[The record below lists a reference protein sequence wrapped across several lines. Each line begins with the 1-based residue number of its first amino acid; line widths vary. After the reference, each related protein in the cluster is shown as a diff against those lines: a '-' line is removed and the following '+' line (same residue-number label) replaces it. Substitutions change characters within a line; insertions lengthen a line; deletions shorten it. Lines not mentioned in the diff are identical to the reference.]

1 MKKNA
6 QSLIL
11 GIFILFAT
19 SSVAFAQPAGGNVDA
34 DKKAE
39 QLMKSKKFG
48 EAIPYLNQM
57 IKLEPKNVKWQMD
70 KGLCEEK
77 TKKYEEAK
85 ATFNKVLS
93 MNPKSADAYM
103 HIAMMDVKQK
113 KYDDAVTSFN
123 KAIEVELMAGKKM
136 QYKMMIVDA
145 MVQKG
150 DLGKAK
156 TTLAELQKAAPT
168 NMKVLYYAGEIK
180 MKEKNWAGA
189 KEEYTKI
196 INNPAYAKMKPAQKA
211 QYCYSLGL
219 CALESGD
226 ELTAKSNWK
235 KANTINK
242 YSDLIGKRKPEWL
255 VEFSEAKLGGEDP
268 WAADKKP
275 EGGAV
280 ANNKP
285 VVLDEF
291 GNPVQEGATPT
302 TPDNPGENNSSGSG
316 STDDMDWGF

>member
-6 QSLIL
+6 KGLII
-11 GIFILFAT
+11 GMFILFAT

-39 QLMKSKKFG
+39 QLMKAKKFG

-57 IKLEPKNVKWQMD
+57 IKLEPKNVKWQFD
-70 KGLCEEK
+70 KGLCEER
-77 TKKYEEAK
+77 TKKYEDAK
-85 ATFNKVLS
+85 ASFNKVLS
-93 MNPKSADAYM
+93 INPKSADAYM
-103 HIAMMDVKQK
+103 HIAMVEVKEK
-113 KYDDAVTSFN
+113 KYDDAAVNFN
-123 KAIEVELMAGKKM
+123 KAIEAENIPGKKM

-180 MKEKNWAGA
+180 MKEKNWVGA

-219 CALESGD
+219 CTLESGD
-226 ELTAKSNWK
+226 ELTAKSYWK
-235 KANTINK
+235 KANTISK
-242 YSDLIGKRKPEWL
+242 YSNLIGNRKPEWL

-275 EGGAV
+275 ETGIAV
-280 ANNKP
+280 SNKP

-291 GNPVQEGATPT
+291 GNPIQEGTAPT
-302 TPDNPGENNSSGSG
+302 TPETPAENNNSGSG